1 MFGWLK
7 RLFTSEPKGGIKELE
22 LVRNKVEKA
31 PAKSPK
37 KPTTNKKT
45 TTKNIKKKPEKKTK
59 ASTKKP
65 KSPTKKTTKK
75 KSEKKADK
83 TVTVDLPANTIAV
96 GFEEDLPANNEP
108 YIEDGYEV
116 IVVENPNEELLKEKE
131 LVEKMLEAS
140 VAEYQKLSIDE
151 GDNSVVVVNDEPTEQ
166 INTKPKKPKKKKAPK
181 AEVNEEKG
189 VNKDEV

>member
-7 RLFTSEPKGGIKELE
+7 RLFTSEPKEDIKELE

-31 PAKSPK
+31 SVKSPK

-59 ASTKKP
+59 APTKKP

-83 TVTVDLPANTIAV
+83 TVTV
-96 GFEEDLPANNEP
+96 DLPANNEP